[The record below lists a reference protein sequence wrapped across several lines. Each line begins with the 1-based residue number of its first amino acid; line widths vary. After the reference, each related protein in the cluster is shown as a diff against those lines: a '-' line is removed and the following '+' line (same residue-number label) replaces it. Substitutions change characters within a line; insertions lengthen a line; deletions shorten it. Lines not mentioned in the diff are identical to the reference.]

1 MSAGSRFSGIPPAI
15 AVVDEW
21 GPIGRI
27 FISGIVFKLR
37 NLIHP

>member
-1 MSAGSRFSGIPPAI
+1 MSAGSRFSGIPPSI
-15 AVVDEW
+15 AVVNEW
-21 GPIGRI
+21 EAIVRI